1 MQEMWVQFLGQ
12 EDTSGEGN
20 GKPFQYFCL
29 GNPMDRGACQAPNG
43 QELYSPWGYKRL
55 GRDLA
60 TE

>member
-1 MQEMWVQFLGQ
+1 
-12 EDTSGEGN
+12 
-20 GKPFQYFCL
+20 
-29 GNPMDRGACQAPNG
+29 MDRGACQAPNG